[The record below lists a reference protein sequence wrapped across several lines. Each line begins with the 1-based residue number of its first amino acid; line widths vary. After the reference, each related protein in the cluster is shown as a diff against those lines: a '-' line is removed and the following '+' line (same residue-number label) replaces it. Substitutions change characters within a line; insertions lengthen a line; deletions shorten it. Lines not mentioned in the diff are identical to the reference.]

1 MKLQSLAE
9 PRFGGEG
16 LANLE
21 NAIAKP
27 PINYCYLALAKE
39 SSWPDLIALLG
50 PNPKL
55 RSLLKVVKISKCILS
70 EQLIS
75 VSQRGSMVHLANER
89 FEGQGVVTA
98 EEGVMMLQAITA
110 QDSQVTI
117 GNDSIY
123 CEEGYCY
130 TTLLPPWHR
139 RQAMIDLGKSPKI
152 CELFQYVTEKNIDV
166 TNCKVDYSYW
176 GNILHVWPAKSGGVT
191 LVTLKRLYCN
201 GIRIGQGV
209 ITLGTCKIVSPR

>member
-1 MKLQSLAE
+1 
-9 PRFGGEG
+9 
-16 LANLE
+16 
-21 NAIAKP
+21 
-27 PINYCYLALAKE
+27 
-39 SSWPDLIALLG
+39 
-50 PNPKL
+50 
-55 RSLLKVVKISKCILS
+55 
-70 EQLIS
+70 
-75 VSQRGSMVHLANER
+75 MVHLAIER
-89 FEGQGVVTA
+89 FEGQGVITA

-176 GNILHVWPAKSGGVT
+176 GNILHVWPAEFGGVT
-191 LVTLKRLYCN
+191 LVALKCLYRN
-201 GIRIGQGV
+201 DIRIGQGV
-209 ITLGTCKIVSPR
+209 ITLGTCKIVSPRQWYMPTSVMLILLVVCMVLDIKLINILRAGSILNAVILSLVAIAIGLHLLFAFAIYCGGVLLRV